1 MFVFFYRYFDL
12 FIMCL
17 VYLFQRFFSKLLL
30 IICGV
35 FLRVVCYKWFSKR
48 HLSNQRANHSS
59 DACSRSVVCK
69 SLDPAFVTEILFW
82 FLDIF
87 RLIFAKFKKHLSFFQ
102 LTLHTKQLITNA
114 FCAAFF
120 WSFALCPA
128 CFFILLAFSW
138 AFACDWIFWCPRA
151 IFCYKYSYW
160 EKSKYKNELLLT

>member
-1 MFVFFYRYFDL
+1 MFFLQIFRFIYYVLGL
-12 FIMCL
+12 FIL
-17 VYLFQRFFSKLLL
+17 TFFFSKLLL

-69 SLDPAFVTEILFW
+69 SSDPAFVTEILFR

-87 RLIFAKFKKHLSFFQ
+87 RHIFAQLKKNYLFL
-102 LTLHTKQLITNA
+102 LTLHTAQLITNA

-120 WSFALCPA
+120 WSFALCPF
-128 CFFILLAFSW
+128 CFFILAAFSW
-138 AFACDWIFWCPRA
+138 ALACDWIFWCPRA
-151 IFCYKYSYW
+151 IFCYKYSYR
-160 EKSKYKNELLLT
+160 EKSKYKNEMLLT